1 VFARW
6 LFLGTVFLGF
16 TSDYG
21 TAYADWFSPFFWT
34 QYLFWALPWK
44 LRTIDHIMG
53 LCLLLAKGSKTPAVK
68 PMRATLLLSMVT
80 TVVWFLYG
88 IMRGGDPWAGS
99 WQIYLMLSGVL
110 FAFTAAAVIRT
121 PEHCV
126 LLAKTILYAGAYRAF
141 IAICYW
147 ALYVL
152 PGKKDPEFLTSHD
165 DSVLF
170 VVCMLLLLLQL
181 FNTSK
186 PAQQAK
192 FFLYLAFFGA
202 AVLFNKRRIA
212 WVSLAMG
219 AAVLFAVLPKGR
231 IKRNAT
237 KTLVVVAPVLLLY
250 TAIGW
255 GRPETIF
262 KPLRSLSTVSTSED
276 TSTKARNVE
285 NLGLI
290 ATSNANN
297 PLMGT
302 GWGHP
307 YIEVSNKYTIAQFF
321 PLWQYIPHNSVLGL
335 LAYTGI
341 LGFCGYWL
349 AFPTAMFLVS
359 RMAHMATT
367 PLLGQVGAVATATL
381 LVCANQFYGDMGIY
395 YAKGVYFLSLSYALA
410 LRLPILAGSWPAPA
424 SGRGP
429 TRAALRETSV

>member
-1 VFARW
+1 MFARW

-21 TAYADWFSPFFWT
+21 TAYADSFSPFFWT

-68 PMRATLLLSMVT
+68 PMRATLLLSMGT
-80 TVVWFLYG
+80 IVVWFLYG

-110 FAFTAAAVIRT
+110 FAFTAAAVIQT

-141 IAICYW
+141 MAICYW

-152 PGKKDPEFLTSHD
+152 PEKKDPEFLTSHD

-192 FFLYLAFFGA
+192 FLLYLAFFGA
-202 AVLFNKRRIA
+202 AVLNKRRIA

-219 AAVLFAVLPKGR
+219 AAVLIAVLPKGR
-231 IKRNAT
+231 IRRRDQDARRPRPRTSSLHGDRVGTARPSSSLCDLCPRSTPRGYVHKGAQRREPWPDSDLQCQQSADGNGLGT
-237 KTLVVVAPVLLLY
+237 SVHRGLEQVHDRPVLSALAVHSSQQRPWTSRLY
-250 TAIGW
+250 GHLPDLRLAGW
-255 GRPETIF
+255 PFRPRCSWSLAWPTWR
-262 KPLRSLSTVSTSED
+262 LR
-276 TSTKARNVE
+276 
-285 NLGLI
+285 
-290 ATSNANN
+290 
-297 PLMGT
+297 
-302 GWGHP
+302 
-307 YIEVSNKYTIAQFF
+307 
-321 PLWQYIPHNSVLGL
+321 
-335 LAYTGI
+335 
-341 LGFCGYWL
+341 
-349 AFPTAMFLVS
+349 
-359 RMAHMATT
+359 
-367 PLLGQVGAVATATL
+367 
-381 LVCANQFYGDMGIY
+381 
-395 YAKGVYFLSLSYALA
+395 LSL
-410 LRLPILAGSWPAPA
+410 GK
-424 SGRGP
+424 
-429 TRAALRETSV
+429 